1 MAWRLARCDFDRGKG
16 EGNRLAFKAL
26 VESGAEPGV
35 LACAGGE
42 PVAWCAVAPR
52 EEYPK
57 LERARTLA
65 RVDDRPVWSIVC
77 LFVTR
82 RLRRSGVSV
91 PLIRAAVAHA
101 AGKGAE
107 VVEAYPV
114 EPYSAE
120 MPAAFAWTGIVSAF
134 RRAGF
139 EEVVRRSRTRPIMRF
154 EVAAGAR
161 R

>member
-26 VESGAEPGV
+26 VELGAEPGV